1 MYFNQ
6 SCNVTFIKH
15 HVLAKKKKKK
25 RKKERTEENKILYD
39 INYKMFEATTENFH

>member
-15 HVLAKKKKKK
+15 HVLAKKK
-25 RKKERTEENKILYD
+25 ERTEENKILYD
-39 INYKMFEATTENFH
+39 NNYKMFEATTENFH

>member
-15 HVLAKKKKKK
+15 HVLAKKKE
-25 RKKERTEENKILYD
+25 RKKNERTEENKILYD
-39 INYKMFEATTENFH
+39 NDFKMFEATTENFH